1 MNLRIVVQHFRMPV
15 SLRRENVHNP
25 IAVALS
31 DSDSSHRTER
41 QTKCS
46 TVRDVAKAPLTPVR

>member
-1 MNLRIVVQHFRMPV
+1 MNPRIVVQHFRMPV

-31 DSDSSHRTER
+31 DRKTDEMQYCQGCGKSAFDTGS
-41 QTKCS
+41 
-46 TVRDVAKAPLTPVR
+46 LTLAF